1 MKMKSTA
8 NAFADSL
15 VRQGASKETVCSY
28 CKSVELFYSQ
38 YGEVTVDHLLAYKAY
53 LLEHYAVNTVNAR
66 GFGKFQLAEVGG
78 VTKKGRTA
86 IVVKRYV

>member
-28 CKSVELFYSQ
+28 CKSVELFYLVHFSFRFSI
-38 YGEVTVDHLLAYKAY
+38 
-53 LLEHYAVNTVNAR
+53 VNSFINCT
-66 GFGKFQLAEVGG
+66 
-78 VTKKGRTA
+78 
-86 IVVKRYV
+86 